1 MHFARRPPRAPALL
15 ALALYPALPAPPAPA
30 AGDDPATALFEDG
43 RIVRLRIDL
52 PEHEAGRLEA
62 DPRAYVAADLRE
74 GSKRYRN
81 VGLRLKGSDG
91 SFRGLDDKP
100 GLTIK
105 LNQYIPKQRF
115 HGLRKLHLNNAV
127 QDPSY
132 LSEILGNEL
141 FRAAGIPAPRTGFAR
156 VELNGRDLGLHVLIE
171 GITRDFLERH
181 FENPGGNLYEGP
193 GDITDDIDQD
203 SKGMLPGREDLEVLR
218 KAARTGDPAERWRR
232 LGEALDRDRFITFL
246 AMEAMLW
253 HWDGYATAANN
264 YGLYHDPATGAM
276 VFIPRG
282 IDQLFQD
289 PDGAVFQEPSAF
301 LARAVLETPEGA
313 RRYRARV
320 AELLPAVLDAG
331 RIRERARAVAGHVGR
346 ALAEADPDA
355 AREQAA
361 AAADLIERI
370 ERRAAGIRR
379 QLDE

>member
-1 MHFARRPPRAPALL
+1 MDFAR
-15 ALALYPALPAPPAPA
+15 ALPLVLSLTLGAHAVLPA
-30 AGDDPATALFEDG
+30 AGKDPSAELFEDG

-52 PEHEAGRLEA
+52 AEHEAARLGE

-81 VGLRLKGSDG
+81 VGVRLKGSDG

-100 GLTIK
+100 GITIK
-105 LNQYIPKQRF
+105 VNQYIPKQRF
-115 HGLRKLHLNNAV
+115 HGLRKIHLNNAV

-141 FRAAGIPAPRTGFAR
+141 FRASGIPAPRTGFAR

-171 GITRDFLERH
+171 GITRDFVERH
-181 FENPGGNLYEGP
+181 FENPNGNLYEGP
-193 GDITDDIDQD
+193 GDITDEIDED
-203 SKGMLPGREDLEVLR
+203 SKRIFADSVDLEVLR
-218 KAARTGDPAERWRR
+218 RAARTPDPAERWAR
-232 LGEALDRDRFITFL
+232 LGEALDRDRFITFI

-253 HWDGYATAANN
+253 HWDGYAMATNN
-264 YGLYHDPATGAM
+264 YGCYHDPASGAM

-289 PDGAVFQEPSAF
+289 PEASVFPEMSAF

-320 AELLPAVLDAG
+320 AELLPRVLDAG
-331 RIRERARAVAGHVGR
+331 RMGERARIVSGHVEK
-346 ALAEADPDA
+346 ALAEVSQDA

-361 AAADLIERI
+361 AAAELIERV
-370 ERRAAGIRR
+370 ERRAASIRD
-379 QLDE
+379 QLAE